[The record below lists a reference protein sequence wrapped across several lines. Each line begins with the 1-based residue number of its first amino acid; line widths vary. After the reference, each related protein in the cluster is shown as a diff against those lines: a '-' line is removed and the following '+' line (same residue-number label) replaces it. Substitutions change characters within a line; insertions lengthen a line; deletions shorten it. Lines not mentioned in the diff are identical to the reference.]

1 MLKALFGSQTRV
13 KLLQIFLLNPDNE
26 YFVRELT
33 RKLSEQIN
41 SVRRELI
48 NLKKIGLLKFHSRN
62 RKKYYFLDKSFV
74 LYPELKTIIMK
85 SQDSKY
91 DLVKNLGK
99 FGEIDLLLLSGIF
112 IDQPQKDAEV
122 DLLIVGEV
130 QKQKLE
136 NYLEQN
142 VARDVK
148 YTIMDK
154 DNFLYRLEYN
164 DKFIINILKDPR
176 NSIPVNHLKK
186 QIDKAVGQS
195 A

>member
-1 MLKALFGSQTRV
+1 MLKSLFGSQTRV

-48 NLKKIGLLKFHSRN
+48 NLKKIGLLKHHSRN
-62 RKKYYFLDKSFV
+62 RKKYYSVDKSFV
-74 LYPELKTIIMK
+74 LYLDLRNIFMK
-85 SQDSKY
+85 SQDSKS
-91 DLVKNLGK
+91 DLVKNVTK
-99 FGEIDLLLLSGIF
+99 YGEIDLLVLSGIF
-112 IDQPQKDAEV
+112 TEEKKESPV
-122 DLLIVGEV
+122 DLLIVGQME
-130 QKQKLE
+130 KDKIE

-142 VARDVK
+142 INKDVK

-164 DKFIINILKDPR
+164 DKFIIDLLRDKK
-176 NSIPVNHLKK
+176 NSIPINKLKK
-186 QIDKAVGQS
+186 QLEKIME
-195 A
+195 